1 MEGKSRNILVVL
13 IALVIAVA
21 VFSSFGMDLFS
32 GGIPRITP
40 PPVLETAEPGTSGA
54 PAGPDGDLI
63 RVSVTPETVQNVI
76 ATLARPA
83 SYYREVTV
91 EYSGTGG
98 AVRSKI
104 WADNGW
110 TRTDSVLPGGTVRH
124 SIVGD
129 GTVYYWYGGS
139 RTWASAPAD
148 ENSAD
153 LEGSRIPTYEDVLS
167 EDPEHIIQADYVDLD
182 GTACIYVAVKD
193 EELNSVSQYW
203 VGVDSGLLSA
213 ARRVTGEET
222 VLSMTSTAVER
233 PVPAQTGFILPD
245 GTVLHTVQG

>member
-1 MEGKSRNILVVL
+1 M
-13 IALVIAVA
+13 
-21 VFSSFGMDLFS
+21 
-32 GGIPRITP
+32 
-40 PPVLETAEPGTSGA
+40 
-54 PAGPDGDLI
+54 
-63 RVSVTPETVQNVI
+63 
-76 ATLARPA
+76 
-83 SYYREVTV
+83 
-91 EYSGTGG
+91 
-98 AVRSKI
+98 
-104 WADNGW
+104 
-110 TRTDSVLPGGTVRH
+110 
-124 SIVGD
+124 
-129 GTVYYWYGGS
+129 
-139 RTWASAPAD
+139 
-148 ENSAD
+148 
-153 LEGSRIPTYEDVLS
+153 LS